1 MASFKWK
8 CQVQVQVEVVVY
20 IKKKCSFRHFN
31 NLDRLHYLHYKFI
44 NRRIAHGLLF
54 NF

>member
-1 MASFKWK
+1 MASLKWK

-20 IKKKCSFRHFN
+20 KKKECSFRPFN
-31 NLDRLHYLHYKFI
+31 NLDSLHYLHYKFI
-44 NRRIAHGLLF
+44 NRRRAHGLLF

>member
-20 IKKKCSFRHFN
+20 IKKKNAHLGILIILTGCIT
-31 NLDRLHYLHYKFI
+31 FI
-44 NRRIAHGLLF
+44 ISLSTGG
-54 NF
+54 